1 MGGLGEEDH
10 EWEFEEGQER
20 NREAGWTTSERMQK
34 ELQAEEGQDESGT
47 TSCEAS
53 WV

>member
-1 MGGLGEEDH
+1 MGGLGEEDR

-20 NREAGWTTSERMQK
+20 DRAAGWTTSERTPK
-34 ELQAEEGQDESGT
+34 ELQAEEGRGESGT